1 MESKTV
7 AFTILVDKISDKM
20 SHLALSSKLIV
31 IWPFEISNYLNL
43 EKIVFEKLLSEKET
57 QHIYSFKG
65 LYFNEFWR

>member
-1 MESKTV
+1 
-7 AFTILVDKISDKM
+7 M